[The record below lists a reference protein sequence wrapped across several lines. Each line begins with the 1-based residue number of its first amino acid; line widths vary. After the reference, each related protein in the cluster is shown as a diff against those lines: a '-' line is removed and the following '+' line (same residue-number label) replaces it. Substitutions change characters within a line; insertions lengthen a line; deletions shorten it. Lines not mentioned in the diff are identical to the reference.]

1 MVSGIRKLPRQ
12 AGFFFVVAPLLIL
25 ALGMPLRAETGA
37 LIQKAD
43 QGRINWFTGEMRA
56 IGEAKARQQLW
67 DQQVRQEVMRR
78 QALMQGR
85 RNLYSTLKAV
95 RIDSSLTVRDRV
107 AEAPVL
113 REKLKGRVNNSVVLD
128 RTLIPDERMSLR
140 VGMKLWGPLS
150 KMLIPDSVWYE
161 KPSEVSAEE
170 LDKEEMEPSE
180 RIERHSGLIVDAR
193 GLDVEPS
200 LICRVYGPE
209 KRLLYGP
216 GIVRPSVAIGRGM
229 VGYTQDR
236 RRAVRSSRSGDDPL
250 ILRAEEKAASKG
262 CEVTVSAEASE
273 HLLPRPGNIEFMRRG
288 RVIIIVGSSNGDE
301 PMGYELS
308 Q

>member
-1 MVSGIRKLPRQ
+1 MLSSIRKLPRQ
-12 AGFFFVVAPLLIL
+12 AVVFPVLASLLLL
-25 ALGMPLRAETGA
+25 ALAMPLRAEAGA
-37 LIQKAD
+37 LIQQAD
-43 QGRINWFTGEMRA
+43 QGRINWFTGEIRA
-56 IGEAKARQQLW
+56 VGEAKVQPQLW
-67 DQQVRQEVMRR
+67 DQQVRQDVMRR
-78 QALMQGR
+78 QALMEGR
-85 RNLYSTLKAV
+85 RNLYSALKAV

-107 AEAPVL
+107 TEDPVL
-113 REKLKGRVNNSVVLD
+113 REKLKGRVNNSVLLN
-128 RTLIPDERMSLR
+128 RTVVPDERMSLR

-161 KPSEVSAEE
+161 KPSEVAAEE
-170 LDKEEMEPSE
+170 LDQEEMEPSE
-180 RIERHSGLIVDAR
+180 RIERRSGLIVDAR

-236 RRAVRSSRSGDDPL
+236 GTAVRSSRSGGDPL
-250 ILRAEEKAASKG
+250 ILRAEDKAASKG
-262 CEVTVSAEASE
+262 CEVAVSAEASE
-273 HLLPRPGNIEFMRRG
+273 KLLPRPGNIEFLRRG
-288 RVIIIVGSSNGDE
+288 RVIIIVGSGDGDE
-301 PMGYELS
+301 PMEYELD